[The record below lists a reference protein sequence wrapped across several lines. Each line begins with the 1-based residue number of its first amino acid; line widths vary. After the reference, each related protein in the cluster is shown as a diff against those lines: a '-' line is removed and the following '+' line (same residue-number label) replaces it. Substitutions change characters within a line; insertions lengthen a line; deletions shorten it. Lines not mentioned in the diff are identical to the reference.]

1 MKPKLITVT
10 IGVMKNHSWIIR
22 MEITFER
29 SVPQP
34 EVCSAEDPKNKS
46 FNYKKKEYSM
56 KAD

>member
-1 MKPKLITVT
+1 
-10 IGVMKNHSWIIR
+10 MKNHSWIIR